1 MNNIDKTGLNNFYN
15 KLKNYNT
22 RTKKLQKQT
31 IDSIVDTAESI
42 IKRAYAGTNVSVIT
56 ERNDN
61 TVTIYAKEKGIAF
74 DEFGTG
80 FYAKGT
86 YEGELPKETLT
97 FSSAKKQH
105 STHGW
110 EYYYPNSDTKRTM
123 YGKKGWFI
131 PPNPYFPN
139 GSFHT
144 GKIASNRF
152 YRSCKKIK
160 ERYKLSD

>member
-1 MNNIDKTGLNNFYN
+1 MNNIDTTGLNNFYS
-15 KLKNYNT
+15 KLKDYNNK
-22 RTKKLQKQT
+22 TKKMQKQT
-31 IDSIVDTAESI
+31 VDSIVDGAEKI
-42 IKRAYAGTNVSVIT
+42 IKSAYAGTNVSVFT

-61 TVTIYAKEKGIAF
+61 GAIIYAKDEGIAF

-105 STHGW
+105 STNGW
-110 EYYYPNSDTKRTM
+110 EYYYPNADTKKER
-123 YGKKGWFI
+123 YGRKGWFI
-131 PPNPYFPN
+131 PPRTGFPK
-139 GSFHT
+139 GSFHI
-144 GKIASNRF
+144 GKAASNRF

>member
-1 MNNIDKTGLNNFYN
+1 MNNIDKTGLNNFCN
-15 KLKNYNT
+15 KLKNYNNK
-22 RTKKLQKQT
+22 TKNLQKQT

-42 IKRAYAGTNVSVIT
+42 IKSAYAGTNVSVIT

-61 TVTIYAKEKGIAF
+61 TAIIYAKDKAIAF

-97 FSSAKKQH
+97 FSSARKQH
-105 STHGW
+105 STSGW
-110 EYYYPNSDTKRTM
+110 EYYYPNFDTKRIRD
-123 YGKKGWFI
+123 GKIGWFI
-131 PPNPYFPN
+131 PPRPNFPH
-139 GSFHT
+139 GTFHT